1 MNITYREGRK
11 EDCAQ
16 LAEFIY
22 IASDGVV
29 EYLFRRYGFE
39 IVSPVA
45 MEPHELIPHEG
56 GAYLMGCTLE

>member
-29 EYLFRRYGFE
+29 EFLFRRYGFE
-39 IVSPVA
+39 IVSPVP
-45 MEPHELIPHEG
+45 MEP
-56 GAYLMGCTLE
+56 MS